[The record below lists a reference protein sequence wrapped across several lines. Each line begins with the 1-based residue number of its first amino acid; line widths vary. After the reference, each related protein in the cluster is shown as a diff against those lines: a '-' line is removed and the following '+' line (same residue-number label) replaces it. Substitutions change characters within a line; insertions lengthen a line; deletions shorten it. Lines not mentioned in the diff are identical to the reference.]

1 MKFEARPNLRW
12 TVELFAHTRPASS
25 RVQKLNVA
33 SGNLDILLGI
43 GRLGSISWKY
53 DIVMGYCRKKKRSFT
68 ILRECHRKSRED
80 LLNFREVLK
89 LHIVFF
95 KIYVFSVLLNI
106 IQRFLILQT
115 YLGRNFCLLLCKHYK
130 IRKLNINI

>member
-12 TVELFAHTRPASS
+12 TVELFAHTRPACS

-53 DIVMGYCRKKKRSFT
+53 DIVMGYCRKKKRIFT
-68 ILRECHRKSRED
+68 ILMTRMSPEKSGGSSKFPGG
-80 LLNFREVLK
+80 LKVTYSVVQNICIFGFIKYNTKIFNFTD
-89 LHIVFF
+89 I
-95 KIYVFSVLLNI
+95 S
-106 IQRFLILQT
+106 Q
-115 YLGRNFCLLLCKHYK
+115 CKHYK